1 MRRLPYGINQAL
13 LALIL
18 EETSRPQA
26 IAPGL
31 LPSLV
36 TYSSYHAVPSGA
48 TAVLNCRMFD

>member
-1 MRRLPYGINQAL
+1 MRRLPYGINQTL

-18 EETSRPQA
+18 GETSRLQA